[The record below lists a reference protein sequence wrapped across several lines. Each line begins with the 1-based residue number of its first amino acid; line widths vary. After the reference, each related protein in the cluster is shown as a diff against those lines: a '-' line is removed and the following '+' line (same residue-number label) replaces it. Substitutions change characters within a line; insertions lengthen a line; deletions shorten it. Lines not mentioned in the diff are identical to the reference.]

1 MSTSMEATYCRLFAH
16 ATVRVGIASPG
27 QTQDTTVKVAVVED
41 VHEAV
46 LVPVFTSRELTEER
60 LNTETTP
67 LA

>member
-1 MSTSMEATYCRLFAH
+1 MEATYCRLFAD
-16 ATVRVGIASPG
+16 AAVRVRIASPR

-41 VHEAV
+41 VHKAV

-60 LNTETTP
+60 LDTETTL